1 MTEQQRIALL
11 IDADGMSMEVIAGAI
26 ELVKTRHGAIHVRR
40 CYCSAEFATR
50 NLAFLKDNGIRPM
63 VNATSGKNCTDIAL
77 AIDAVDLCR
86 EQAPDVMVIVAS
98 DSDFAPLVIH
108 VRERGCR
115 VEGIGQAGKTGAET
129 PRVYDDF
136 VDLPQPRRAAA
147 KTPARAPAKARTQ
160 ANAPATARA
169 PAAAPATARVPARAS
184 AAAPAAAPLPD
195 DLAAWL
201 DAIPELA
208 SGKKVELNVA
218 AEALRKAGLLSR
230 SGSSTKLFRKY
241 PDELALL
248 PARQPNS
255 VQFRSRRDNPR
266 SP

>member
-1 MTEQQRIALL
+1 MTDRQRIAIL
-11 IDADGMSMEVIAGAI
+11 IDADGMSMEVIAGAL
-26 ELVKTRHGAIHVRR
+26 ELVRTRHGAIHIRR

-50 NLAFLKDNGIRPM
+50 NLAFLKDHGIRPM

-86 EQAPDVMVIVAS
+86 EESPNVMVIVAS

-108 VRERGCR
+108 LRERGCR
-115 VEGIGQAGKTGAET
+115 VEGIGQAGKTGADT

-136 VDLPQPRRAAA
+136 VDLPQARRAAA
-147 KTPARAPAKARTQ
+147 KSPARAPAKAV
-160 ANAPATARA
+160 ARA
-169 PAAAPATARVPARAS
+169 ARPVPAAAPV
-184 AAAPAAAPLPD
+184 PD

-201 DAIPELA
+201 AAIPELA
-208 SGKKVELNVA
+208 SGNKVELNVA

-241 PDELALL
+241 PDELVLL

-255 VQFRSRRDNPR
+255 VQYRRS
-266 SP
+266 

>member
-1 MTEQQRIALL
+1 MIDRQRIALL
-11 IDADGMSMEVIAGAI
+11 IDADGMSMEVIAGAL
-26 ELVKTRHGAIHVRR
+26 ELVRTRHGAIHIRR

-50 NLAFLKDNGIRPM
+50 NLAFLKDHGIRPM

-86 EQAPDVMVIVAS
+86 EESPNVMVIVAS

-108 VRERGCR
+108 LRERGCR
-115 VEGIGQAGKTGAET
+115 VEGIGQAGKTGADT

-136 VDLPQPRRAAA
+136 VDLPQARRTAPRSPTR
-147 KTPARAPAKARTQ
+147 PPAKAVARP
-160 ANAPATARA
+160 ARPAPAL
-169 PAAAPATARVPARAS
+169 P
-184 AAAPAAAPLPD
+184 PLPD

-201 DAIPELA
+201 AAIPELA
-208 SGKKVELNVA
+208 SGGKVELNVA

-241 PDELALL
+241 PDELVLL
-248 PARQPNS
+248 PAKQPNS
-255 VQFRSRRDNPR
+255 VQFLRSR
-266 SP
+266 